1 MKDDKKKEQLQKK
14 EQKNK
19 NKQGKKRKTREKQG
33 WECLESDLLRTY
45 GAYTSQQ
52 PTTSVSEF
60 PVFELS
66 PSSS

>member
-1 MKDDKKKEQLQKK
+1 MKDNKKKEKLQKK

-45 GAYTSQQ
+45 GAYLSQ
-52 PTTSVSEF
+52 
-60 PVFELS
+60 
-66 PSSS
+66 